1 VTAVGGSV
9 VWGTTIHGRSI
20 TVCYALPVITL
31 SLVFLSERINVMR
44 SFIWPMYQSAT
55 PKPSRFVRVYATG
68 AYRAR
73 TRKERAAHDALHAPS
88 RLFYAPPT
96 ARPRL
101 VTSLDTGKA

>member
-1 VTAVGGSV
+1 
-9 VWGTTIHGRSI
+9 
-20 TVCYALPVITL
+20 
-31 SLVFLSERINVMR
+31 MR
-44 SFIWPMYQSAT
+44 SFVWPTYQPAT
-55 PKPSRFVRVYATG
+55 PNTSRFVRVYATG

-101 VTSLDTGKA
+101 VTSLTTHKA